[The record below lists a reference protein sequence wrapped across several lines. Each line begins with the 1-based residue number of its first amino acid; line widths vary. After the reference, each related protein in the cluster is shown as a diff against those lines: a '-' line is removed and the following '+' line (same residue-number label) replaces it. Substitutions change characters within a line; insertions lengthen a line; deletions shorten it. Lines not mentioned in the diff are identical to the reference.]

1 MYRSGMI
8 FTEKICWKI
17 GSFIEVATNPSESS
31 PWGPLKGAQRQDVD
45 EVMPC
50 RAMLPCRF
58 GNYSRSDF
66 RMRGQGRTGLR
77 RPAKVA
83 SSGDS

>member
-58 GNYSRSDF
+58 CSSHSNTRIPSDGNYW
-66 RMRGQGRTGLR
+66 
-77 RPAKVA
+77 
-83 SSGDS
+83 